1 MIASGRP
8 DFWASSLGRDEQV
21 GRKKHGEE
29 SALVVNL
36 YQRLHPGKTSGWNP
50 KMELLED
57 DVPDFNWV
65 MLRFRYRRVSRWYFL
80 LQRIWNMLHVYV
92 IVKIRIGVKVHKH
105 LKPPPS
111 LEDCT
116 CDMCQPVSTC
126 AVGHPSGHRYK
137 SVNEK
142 YTSSSRLMT
151 NPHCW
156 WTRFCTSW
164 YDYNTVIH
172 SRCLHISTS
181 TILIR
186 LPYHSIVISYHLV
199 PAGFCSD
206 YNQSSSWWS
215 EKYAPQIGSW
225 KLKDR
230 WFLSS
235 LKAWQVP
242 PHKVE
247 NGGVSESFRN
257 NSN

>member
-1 MIASGRP
+1 
-8 DFWASSLGRDEQV
+8 
-21 GRKKHGEE
+21 
-29 SALVVNL
+29 
-36 YQRLHPGKTSGWNP
+36 
-50 KMELLED
+50 
-57 DVPDFNWV
+57 
-65 MLRFRYRRVSRWYFL
+65 
-80 LQRIWNMLHVYV
+80 MLHVYV
-92 IVKIRIGVKVHKH
+92 SIYIYSKIGIGVKVHKY

-142 YTSSSRLMT
+142 YTSSSRWMT

-156 WTRFCTSW
+156 RTRFCTSW
-164 YDYNTVIH
+164 YGYNTSH
-172 SRCLHISTS
+172 SFEMLAYIYEILR
-181 TILIR
+181 LIR

-199 PAGFCSD
+199 PAGFCSS
-206 YNQSSSWWS
+206 NIFWTTINHRSSSWWLNQPS

-235 LKAWQVP
+235 LKRRGP
-242 PHKVE
+242 
-247 NGGVSESFRN
+247 SFQPTPWHDRCHHTR
-257 NSN
+257 